1 MKRFLSKAAVLLFI
15 IFGFSFS
22 TSSIQPD
29 QAASNATPKILTA
42 KDKAVIIEIFKSINE
57 EDYRMEFNNNELYGK
72 KVLPDSYIQALRT
85 GNLLEDIGDSYLF
98 QTLQPKAGFWY
109 YTNKPKDIGLEKFF
123 GKDNAAR
130 FQAIIKKYS
139 GGK

>member
-1 MKRFLSKAAVLLFI
+1 MKRFLSKIGFLLFSI
-15 IFGFSFS
+15 VAFSFGTS
-22 TSSIQPD
+22 TIQQGP
-29 QAASNATPKILTA
+29 AIRTATPKILTA
-42 KDKAVIIEIFKSINE
+42 KDKAVIIEIFKSIDE
-57 EDYRMEFNNNELYGK
+57 EDYRMEFNNKELYGK
-72 KVLPDSYIQALRT
+72 KVLPDGYVQALRT

-109 YTNKPKDIGLEKFF
+109 YTNKPRDLGLEKLF

-130 FQAIIKKYS
+130 FQAIMKKYS

>member
-1 MKRFLSKAAVLLFI
+1 MKRFLSKAAFLLFI
-15 IFGFSFS
+15 IVAFSFS
-22 TSSIQPD
+22 TSSLQPGH
-29 QAASNATPKILTA
+29 AIRPATPKILTA
-42 KDKAVIIEIFKSINE
+42 KDKAVIIEIFRNIDE
-57 EDYRMEFNNNELYGK
+57 ADYRMEFNNKELYGK
-72 KVLPDSYIQALRT
+72 RVLPDAYIQALRT

-109 YTNKPKDIGLEKFF
+109 YINKHKDLGLEKIF